1 MPEYFDLLDPSTG
14 LKTGHNELRST
25 VHKNG
30 LHHACI
36 HLWIFDIFKNTILDS
51 EEANIGDVTTEVK
64 VLLQRRSKAKESYP
78 YFFDISSAGHLS
90 SGENDF
96 VCLTRELYEELGVLL
111 DFELPPGVS
120 QTELDEIWKGIYEH
134 KNIDE
139 HKPDHPDLQKA
150 VVHAQY
156 IYNTTFLSVKPDT
169 KAMMEYNVTISTS
182 ANPTFYES
190 TTLYFC
196 GKFWQYNVVGKDYI
210 DNELATIFFL
220 KGFFRTQEQINCEE
234 KNDNIENDN
243 FEQDNDT
250 NTTFP
255 SNNSHILTFLD
266 DEVASVAYVPL
277 NTYLALQNELTQ
289 DQKTLHEQL
298 TPLLSTESPQQN
310 QSSIEI
316 FDRTVFDNSHET
328 KGDALDILDKSWLVP
343 ITNLEMYSDL
353 VFKPMMK
360 LGE

>member
-1 MPEYFDLLDPSTG
+1 VLFILIQLFQRGTSRVSPQLPLIYPIQPNLSPQIPHPAFQKQNSITNSRFQPQTQHIPNHTQFTSLNTHLSPMPEYFDLLDPSTG

-243 FEQDNDT
+243 F
-250 NTTFP
+250 
-255 SNNSHILTFLD
+255 
-266 DEVASVAYVPL
+266 
-277 NTYLALQNELTQ
+277 
-289 DQKTLHEQL
+289 
-298 TPLLSTESPQQN
+298 
-310 QSSIEI
+310 
-316 FDRTVFDNSHET
+316 
-328 KGDALDILDKSWLVP
+328 
-343 ITNLEMYSDL
+343 
-353 VFKPMMK
+353 
-360 LGE
+360 